1 MENFTF
7 NLRSISRELISRDY
21 TIQYIDTVPEKDWK
35 QTKFVSGG
43 MSTPSDA
50 KRAKLRAKRKNTK

>member
-1 MENFTF
+1 MEPIVFKIY
-7 NLRSISRELISRDY
+7 RSVPDVDTL
-21 TIQYIDTVPEKDWK
+21 YIDTVPEKDWK

>member
-1 MENFTF
+1 MEPIVFKIY
-7 NLRSISRELISRDY
+7 RSVPDVATL
-21 TIQYIDTVPEKDWK
+21 YIDTVPEKDWK

-43 MSTPSDA
+43 MSSPSDA